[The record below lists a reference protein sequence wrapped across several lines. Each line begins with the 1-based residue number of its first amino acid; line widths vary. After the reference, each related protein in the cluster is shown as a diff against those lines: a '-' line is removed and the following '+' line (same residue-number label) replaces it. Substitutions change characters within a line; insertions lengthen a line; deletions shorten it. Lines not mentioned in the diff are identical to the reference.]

1 MKLVVAVFTG
11 MLLLMPT
18 ARASAEPVDC
28 EADRCLI
35 QATIDA
41 ECSCALAR
49 NHGSYTTCVARV
61 VNAAA
66 HDGTISRRCRGKIN
80 GCFIRSTCG
89 KKEGSVNCQFPGKN
103 GRCRPLASADKCS
116 KRGGTIVESCCTTC
130 GGTVPTAT
138 PTEAA
143 TATPVGATETP
154 AETPTPA
161 GATAV
166 TTTPTPEE
174 TPTETATAGGGE
186 TATPVETGTPVGGET
201 ATPAEAT
208 ATPVGGETAT
218 PAGATAT
225 PVETATTAGAT
236 ATPGEATATPV
247 ETATPAGG
255 ETATPTEGGV
265 ATPSA
270 SATPAETATG
280 GGESPT
286 PVPTSTPGSG
296 DLCGNNTVDAGEFCD
311 PPGSQCPN
319 AGPGFTCSLSCTC
332 DCPTVI
338 TFTGDATDP
347 ASILDTGWTGIAH
360 RAPIITNGAV
370 TVSVSCSDGRPCG
383 TCPISGPIPN
393 TQPGQL
399 QDQRC
404 TNDTSIQCTDNTPC
418 TAGGGTCQFFFG
430 SNLPLAAGGVTTC
443 VVNQFNGALTGT
455 ANIETGESA
464 TAVLLTSRVF
474 NGIAIDNPCPRCV
487 GDTTENDGVQGGKC
501 DGGPRIN
508 LNCDA
513 NGSVPNRPDFGQ
525 TSLDCPPSAAALI
538 ATLPIDLSSA
548 TDPVT
553 KTLSAASPGCSGEPG
568 ERCLCD
574 TCNNLAATPCD
585 DNSDCPTSGG
595 AAGICGG
602 RRCIGGTNAGAPC
615 STASACPSGGICGR
629 PGEPTKPSA
638 CLDDTSTVGVLDCTD
653 TAPVDG
659 EGECTGGPITQ
670 HCSVASGHAQRGC
683 TDDAGCGGASG
694 SCESENRQCFLT
706 GGFSGKNG
714 TNTLI
719 AEGKEDPPVND
730 VSHPTLGAVFCVGP
744 TGLSSVNN
752 VAGLPGPGRV
762 TIRGTA
768 VGLP

>member
-1 MKLVVAVFTG
+1 MKLVVAVVTG
-11 MLLLMPT
+11 ILLLMPA

-66 HDGTISRRCRGKIN
+66 HDGTISKRCRGKIN

-89 KKEGSVNCQFPGKN
+89 KKEGSVNCQFPGAH
-103 GRCRPLASADKCS
+103 GRCRPLSSADKCE
-116 KRGGTIVESCCTTC
+116 KHGGTIVESCCTTC
-130 GGTVPTAT
+130 GGPVPTVTPTELETAT
-138 PTEAA
+138 PTPGEVPTE
-143 TATPVGATETP
+143 TATPAIEP
-154 AETPTPA
+154 
-161 GATAV
+161 
-166 TTTPTPEE
+166 
-174 TPTETATAGGGE
+174 TPTETATAGEETPTETPTAGEVPTPTE
-186 TATPVETGTPVGGET
+186 TATAGEV
-201 ATPAEAT
+201 ATPT
-208 ATPVGGETAT
+208 
-218 PAGATAT
+218 
-225 PVETATTAGAT
+225 ETATTAAETPT
-236 ATPGEATATPV
+236 ASAEVPTPS
-247 ETATPAGG
+247 
-255 ETATPTEGGV
+255 ATPTAGEG
-265 ATPSA
+265 
-270 SATPAETATG
+270 
-280 GGESPT
+280 
-286 PVPTSTPGSG
+286 
-296 DLCGNNTVDAGEFCD
+296 LCGNNTIDAGEFCD

-338 TFTGDATDP
+338 TFTGDANDP

-383 TCPISGPIPN
+383 TCPISGPIAN
-393 TQPGQL
+393 SQPGQM

-404 TNDTSIQCTDNTPC
+404 TNDTSVQCTDDTPC
-418 TAGGGTCQFFFG
+418 TGGGGTCEFFFG

-443 VVNQFNGALTGT
+443 VVNQFNGSLTGT

-474 NGIAIDNPCPRCV
+474 NGIAIDNPCPRCA
-487 GDTTENDGVQGGKC
+487 GDPTENDGVQGGTC
-501 DGGPRIN
+501 DGGPRN
-508 LNCDA
+508 GLACDA
-513 NGSVPNRPDFGQ
+513 NGSVANRPDFGK

-553 KTLSAASPGCSGEPG
+553 KTLSASSPTCGGDSTEK
-568 ERCLCD
+568 CLCD

-585 DNSDCPTSGG
+585 SNADCTAVG
-595 AAGICGG
+595 ATICGG
-602 RRCIGGTNAGAPC
+602 RRCIGGSNAGAVC
-615 STASACPSGGICGR
+615 ANVTACPGGGICGR
-629 PGEPTKPSA
+629 PGEPTKASA
-638 CLDDTSTVGVLDCTD
+638 CLDDTATVGVLDCTD

-659 EGECTGGPITQ
+659 EGECTSGPITQ

-683 TDDAGCGGASG
+683 TSDGDCGGGGG
-694 SCESENRQCFLT
+694 SCVSENRQCFLT

-719 AEGKEDPPVND
+719 AEGKEDPPMND